1 MFYKKGK
8 VIFDHPREEKFKQ
21 NSCTSKLRPKNSLQL
36 FFAVL
41 ILFWGLV
48 GWRRRLLGIGK
59 LYFCFFFNPRQTK
72 VTTGFS
78 LLPQISNLFI
88 ETQSWIRIL
97 CFFFKC
103 SFKTKDMLSLSHIV
117 WDSINQSINQSDV
130 HKMTLKNR
138 QTAKLALNVKFL
150 MQRWF
155 IIHDQCFILNDVFI
169 ILLK

>member
-1 MFYKKGK
+1 MRDALIQNTDTFWNIFPTPSLDVNLLTNVWHTKIILSCCNMFYKKGK

-36 FFAVL
+36 FFAVF

-97 CFFFKC
+97 CFF
-103 SFKTKDMLSLSHIV
+103 SSVLL
-117 WDSINQSINQSDV
+117 
-130 HKMTLKNR
+130 R
-138 QTAKLALNVKFL
+138 QKICCHWV
-150 MQRWF
+150 
-155 IIHDQCFILNDVFI
+155 I
-169 ILLK
+169 